1 MSTTHTRTTQLEP
14 PAPSNGVKLTK
25 SKQASPG
32 FDGALIEAKKW
43 WASLAKEWKSVVL
56 ILTSTV
62 MVFVLNNPIYN
73 VFYSIALASI
83 FYLIMLRKL
92 SPAIGEQRWSI
103 PVFHALLMSLL
114 LSNPVMAQA
123 TNNTNACTNNGL
135 FANVTNF
142 VNTIFSSITFGG
154 IGGGTL
160 SNLICQVI
168 GFVVVSLALG
178 FIGVIAT
185 VSYQVGYQNQP
196 VSAVVNPVFG
206 FLIFAGGSTVVI
218 TILIGTASTGIT

>member
-1 MSTTHTRTTQLEP
+1 MTTTQLEHLKT
-14 PAPSNGVKLTK
+14 NNTVKSMQ
-25 SKQASPG
+25 SKQNSG
-32 FDGALIEAKKW
+32 EFDGALIEAKKW
-43 WASLAKEWKSVVL
+43 WSSLAKEWKSVVL
-56 ILTSTV
+56 ILTSTL
-62 MVFVLNNPIYN
+62 MLFALNNPIYN
-73 VFYSIALASI
+73 VFYSLALASI
-83 FYLIMLRKL
+83 LYLIMLRKL
-92 SPAIGEQRWSI
+92 RSAIGEQRWSI

-123 TNNTNACTNNGL
+123 TNNTSACTNNGL
-135 FANVTNF
+135 FSQVTNF

-168 GFVVVSLALG
+168 GFVIVSLALG

-206 FLIFAGGSTVVI
+206 FLIFAGGATVVI
-218 TILIGTASTGIT
+218 TILIGTGSTGIT

>member
-1 MSTTHTRTTQLEP
+1 MSTTQLETIDT
-14 PAPSNGVKLTK
+14 SNGVKLTK
-25 SKQASPG
+25 SKPNSG
-32 FDGALIEAKKW
+32 EFDGALIRAKKL
-43 WASLAKEWKSVVL
+43 WASLAREWKSVVL
-56 ILTSTV
+56 ISISTV

-73 VFYSIALASI
+73 AFYLIALASI

-92 SPAIGEQRWSI
+92 SRALGEQRWSI

-178 FIGVIAT
+178 LGAK
-185 VSYQVGYQNQP
+185 
-196 VSAVVNPVFG
+196 
-206 FLIFAGGSTVVI
+206 
-218 TILIGTASTGIT
+218 